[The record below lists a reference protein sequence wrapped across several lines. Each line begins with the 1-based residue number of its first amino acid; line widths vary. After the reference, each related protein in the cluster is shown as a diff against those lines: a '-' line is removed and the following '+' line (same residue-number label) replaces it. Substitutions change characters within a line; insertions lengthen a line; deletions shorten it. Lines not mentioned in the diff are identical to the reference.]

1 MTSAPRGHSREEA
14 LVGDT
19 AVPPRTGGPGVGC
32 HPALQ
37 NGRGMA
43 PRPLLLLPPHISLGC
58 VLSSKVLLQCERP
71 FFIQALKL
79 LGNLLAFLRHRGQ
92 WYQQEEQGTAQL
104 AQAPAVGRGCPRGGE
119 PLSPPNSCP
128 PARPDAALEGQ
139 SCHGTRLWGLVFQQ
153 VCDLQAG
160 LQRPQGSQLLQRILA
175 QCRSAQPSGNAE
187 KQPQHQQDPP
197 APRVHVATLTPAS
210 AACSC
215 DGGDA
220 AAAAWLQLPARC
232 HSGPGTSGRGCA

>member
-1 MTSAPRGHSREEA
+1 MLGGAQPGRWERVRPLSQGCPVPPCPQRPSSPQALCCRARRCRCRITPGTRRRGAAPQGCCVQTMTMAQLCPRRPSGRWGTTTLTSAPRGHSREEA

-79 LGNLLAFLRHRGQ
+79 LGNLLAFLWHRGQ

-119 PLSPPNSCP
+119 PLSSPNSCP

-139 SCHGTRLWGLVFQQ
+139 SCHGTRLWGLVFQ
-153 VCDLQAG
+153 
-160 LQRPQGSQLLQRILA
+160 
-175 QCRSAQPSGNAE
+175 
-187 KQPQHQQDPP
+187 
-197 APRVHVATLTPAS
+197 
-210 AACSC
+210 
-215 DGGDA
+215 
-220 AAAAWLQLPARC
+220 
-232 HSGPGTSGRGCA
+232 